1 MQRKQEVIALLYRV
15 GIAYLIFGLSRL
27 LFVYFNQDI
36 IQVYGWGEMV
46 KLCLLGIRFDTTA
59 ILYLLI
65 PFLLFSIIP
74 GKFTTNGGYQKFIRL
89 LYFSG
94 GMSGLALNF
103 IDIAYY
109 RFNLSRINANFFEV
123 LENEDNKATLIFHFI
138 DVYFYL
144 IVLYIICS
152 FLWFWLYRQLIISK
166 VKEVRLLPYS
176 IVSIVFFISA
186 IALTVG
192 GIRGD
197 FKKSTRPIAPI
208 HAMEH
213 VESPQHADIVLNT
226 PFNVIRTWGKMTLSP
241 RSTYPEEIVLAQ
253 NTPFKHYPKA
263 SPDGEKP
270 NIVLII
276 LESMGREYW
285 GALNEEVPIP
295 NYESFTPF
303 LDSLAQHS
311 LRFPNFFANSR
322 KSIHGMPAILAGIPS
337 FETAYTSTPFASQK
351 IESVVS
357 IANTMGYDTSFFH
370 GAPNGSMGFLGFAKT
385 LGFDHYYGKNEYNN
399 NADFDGF
406 WGIWDEPFFKFM
418 KYELDQKQRPFF
430 STLFTVTSHEPY
442 IIPKKYEGKF
452 PKGYV
457 PMHQCVGYTDF
468 ALQQFFHAAKKMPWF
483 KNTVFVF
490 TADHGNQSH
499 FPFYEQTIN
508 RFANPFMIYDPNGRY
523 KGIDKQLG
531 QHLDIYPTLV
541 DIMQYDKPFRSWGQS
556 LISPLVQKPFVINYF
571 GSSSYFLI
579 QENYIL
585 VSNGEKPMGLYFS
598 TDYDMKNNLI
608 ESDTLQKKLTTLN
621 LKLATFIQDYNN
633 RIVHRKM
640 FYSPPVNAK

>member
-1 MQRKQEVIALLYRV
+1 
-15 GIAYLIFGLSRL
+15 
-27 LFVYFNQDI
+27 
-36 IQVYGWGEMV
+36 
-46 KLCLLGIRFDTTA
+46 
-59 ILYLLI
+59 
-65 PFLLFSIIP
+65 
-74 GKFTTNGGYQKFIRL
+74 
-89 LYFSG
+89 
-94 GMSGLALNF
+94 
-103 IDIAYY
+103 
-109 RFNLSRINANFFEV
+109 
-123 LENEDNKATLIFHFI
+123 
-138 DVYFYL
+138 
-144 IVLYIICS
+144 
-152 FLWFWLYRQLIISK
+152 
-166 VKEVRLLPYS
+166 
-176 IVSIVFFISA
+176 
-186 IALTVG
+186 
-192 GIRGD
+192 
-197 FKKSTRPIAPI
+197 
-208 HAMEH
+208 
-213 VESPQHADIVLNT
+213 
-226 PFNVIRTWGKMTLSP
+226 
-241 RSTYPEEIVLAQ
+241 
-253 NTPFKHYPKA
+253 
-263 SPDGEKP
+263 
-270 NIVLII
+270 
-276 LESMGREYW
+276 
-285 GALNEEVPIP
+285 
-295 NYESFTPF
+295 
-303 LDSLAQHS
+303 
-311 LRFPNFFANSR
+311 
-322 KSIHGMPAILAGIPS
+322 
-337 FETAYTSTPFASQK
+337 
-351 IESVVS
+351 
-357 IANTMGYDTSFFH
+357 MGYDTSFFH

-598 TDYDMKNNLI
+598 TDYDMKKQ
-608 ESDTLQKKLTTLN
+608 S
-621 LKLATFIQDYNN
+621 
-633 RIVHRKM
+633 HRKRHFTKKINHSQPKTSY
-640 FYSPPVNAK
+640 FYTRL